1 MFFSLLGREG
11 NDKKNVLDMMQD
23 FLAETENGEIT
34 EESVTSFLIWVRIM
48 LILVYRKL
56 NLRRL
61 FTLSLNKNYRIK

>member
-1 MFFSLLGREG
+1 
-11 NDKKNVLDMMQD
+11 MMQD

-61 FTLSLNKNYRIK
+61 FTLSLNKKYRIK

>member
-56 NLRRL
+56 NLLRL